1 MFLDLL
7 FAFLTDMPKI
17 TGFENLKS
25 QINSAAKVKSES
37 FSIKDFDL
45 DLQKLC
51 LIWVS
56 ISVIRFPVEIKSSR
70 VKLVRILLKS

>member
-1 MFLDLL
+1 M

>member
-1 MFLDLL
+1 M
-7 FAFLTDMPKI
+7 FAFLTGMPKI

>member
-1 MFLDLL
+1 M

-17 TGFENLKS
+17 AGFENLKS

-45 DLQKLC
+45 DLRKLC

-56 ISVIRFPVEIKSSR
+56 ISVIRFPVEIKLPR